1 MQGVMPLEDILT
13 LPSIDSDGVWEP
25 TVYGCTFVNSSVRN
39 AIRYKRLDAPDKRR
53 YYIRLALCMRRDGI
67 NAVPIHIGRAADV
80 TRLYCVDLP
89 EEIEPDQLM
98 MGNGH
103 HRVMIAVNLHIA
115 VMRWTDRLFGSGLG
129 LSHRHHVT
137 AAGDWAS

>member
-39 AIRYKRLDAPDKRR
+39 AIRYKRLDEPAKRLE
-53 YYIRLALCMRRDGI
+53 YIRISLCMRRDGI
-67 NAVPIHIGRAADV
+67 NAVPVHICRAGDM
-80 TRLYCVDLP
+80 TYLHGVDLP
-89 EEIEPDQLM
+89 KEIEPDQLM

-103 HRVMIAVNLHIA
+103 HRVMIAVNLHHDA
-115 VMRWTDRLFGSGLG
+115 MRWTDSLFDSGYP
-129 LSHRHHVT
+129 
-137 AAGDWAS
+137 